1 MNIGL
6 SLPFDYL
13 NGTNKLPAVHVSLM
27 PLANRGTP
35 CTTSNKHGVSAIELQ
50 QFGHHAS
57 AGDLLDAAQSIL
69 DSGLRLTLHGYL
81 TGHATSHL
89 ISDNYPHLLPL
100 MEYLKEQHLETI
112 MVVHAHANPGAAYQ
126 VLMDTTIRA
135 LQQITGDIHTANY
148 PIRISLEINRYHGVE
163 NPGTTYAGLLAM
175 AQQLNSAETGFCW
188 DMGHTQSSVQQ
199 HRLSAT
205 PPPAFVRK
213 VIHTHIH
220 GLSPDGDTHRPL
232 TGSNAHIVS
241 GVNMLRSSGY
251 KGLYNLELYPVRW
264 GSNKTVRAEIM
275 DSIHCLHEILS

>member
-1 MNIGL
+1 MSIGL

-13 NGTNKLPAVHVSLM
+13 NGTNKTASGACFADALGKPGDALHDLKQ
-27 PLANRGTP
+27 N
-35 CTTSNKHGVSAIELQ
+35 GVSAIELQ
-50 QFGHHAS
+50 QFGPHAPD
-57 AGDLLDAAQSIL
+57 GELLDVAQRIL

-100 MEYLKEQHLETI
+100 MEYLREQHLETI

-199 HRLSAT
+199 HRLSAN

-275 DSIHCLHEILS
+275 DSIRCLHEILS